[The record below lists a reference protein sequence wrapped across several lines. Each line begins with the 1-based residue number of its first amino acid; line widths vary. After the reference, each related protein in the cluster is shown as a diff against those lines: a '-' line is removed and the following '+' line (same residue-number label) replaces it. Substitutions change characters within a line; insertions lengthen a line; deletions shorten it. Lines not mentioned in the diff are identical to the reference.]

1 MRASTRSPST
11 RSAARSCFFLRRNRA
26 HGSPRAD
33 AAGLCSAFQR
43 RPRAVGH
50 HLAFA
55 LGIGGCAGAARAAV
69 RAARLRRRAH
79 PLSGAPRARRRH
91 AGLSL
96 VSHRGSR
103 AGLVPGPLPP
113 RPLGA
118 FELLFTPSAILIG
131 YMVIALPILMVF
143 TVAAVQGADSRIYE
157 TARCLGARPL
167 RAMGTT
173 LWEVRFAVMAGF
185 VNAFGRVVSEVGCAL
200 LVGGNIAGLTR
211 NIPTAIALETS
222 KGEFAYGIA
231 LGFVLM
237 VIAVGI
243 NVALAW
249 LQGEGGLE

>member
-1 MRASTRSPST
+1 MDLLEPTR
-11 RSAARSCFFLRRNRA
+11 
-26 HGSPRAD
+26 
-33 AAGLCSAFQR
+33 Q
-43 RPRAVGH
+43 
-50 HLAFA
+50 AFA
-55 LGIGGCAGAARAAV
+55 LLFSGDRELWGIIWLSLWVSVAALALLAPLCV
-69 RAARLRRRAH
+69 PLGFVVARIHFPGRRALVVAMQGF
-79 PLSGAPRARRRH
+79 LSFPT
-91 AGLSL
+91 
-96 VSHRGSR
+96 VVV
-103 AGLVPGPLPP
+103 GLVLYLVLSRRG
-113 RPLGA
+113 PLGA
-118 FELLFTPSAILIG
+118 FELLFTPAAILIG
-131 YMVIALPILMVF
+131 YMVF

-173 LWEVRFAVMAGF
+173 LWEVRFAVTAGF

-237 VIAVGI
+237 VIAVGV

>member
-1 MRASTRSPST
+1 LALLAPICVPLGFVL
-11 RSAARSCFFLRRNRA
+11 ARV
-26 HGSPRAD
+26 
-33 AAGLCSAFQR
+33 AF
-43 RPRAVGH
+43 PG
-50 HLAFA
+50 
-55 LGIGGCAGAARAAV
+55 
-69 RAARLRRRAH
+69 RRALVVMMQGL
-79 PLSGAPRARRRH
+79 LSFPT
-91 AGLSL
+91 
-96 VSHRGSR
+96 VVV
-103 AGLVPGPLPP
+103 GLVLYLLLSRRG
-113 RPLGA
+113 PLGA

-157 TARCLGARPL
+157 TARTLGASRL
-167 RAMGTT
+167 RAMSTT
-173 LWEVRFAVMAGF
+173 LWEVRFSVTAGF

-237 VIAVGI
+237 VIAVGV
-243 NVALAW
+243 NLALAW